1 MSRALR
7 LLFPHLVAV
16 MLGAMA
22 LWTWPAQARDL
33 HPQDGPHVDLNFELR
48 EDAFVAHVSM
58 NLVFLDYLIPSFR
71 EEPDRLMLAELA
83 AASESLRRRMGEVCV
98 VTVDGQAP
106 DAARV
111 PVLSGLALNDPD
123 ESLVPLFPKSGMRG
137 LRKIKFDLAWP
148 VTAPPTS
155 VGIVWLMYP
164 PDELSTVTP
173 PPPLT
178 IAAELT
184 AQGLRSQLEFRQAEP
199 EFVWR
204 ALPGGASSR
213 LLAVPT
219 PVEVERRRLSG
230 LTALA
235 LVVAAWSAISAL
247 RKRRAGAPA
256 GRATAVAVASLALAP
271 LLWRV
276 PIATVAVGSAA
287 TGLPSGD
294 EAAAIFRPLHE
305 NLYRAFD
312 FTDESAI
319 YDALAKSVDGPLLEE
334 IYLAIHR
341 SLVMQEEGGALSR
354 VRAVRELDVAVED
367 VGMVDAPSLT
377 PGKPDESVPGFRVVC
392 RYQVDGR
399 VTHWG
404 HSHDRTN
411 EYRTRYLVVA
421 RDGRWHIAQSEV
433 LEQARV
439 DGLAPETPIAPAEP
453 KVPTSPDGSFDA

>member
-1 MSRALR
+1 MSRVLR
-7 LLFPHLVAV
+7 FLFPYLVALAV
-16 MLGAMA
+16 SAA
-22 LWTWPAQARDL
+22 AAWTWTSQARDL

-48 EDAFVAHVSM
+48 DDAFVAHVSM

-71 EEPDRLMLAELA
+71 EEPDRLTLSELA
-83 AASESLRRRMGEVCV
+83 AASEALRRRLADVCV
-98 VTVDGQAP
+98 VTIDGQAP
-106 DAARV
+106 DAARL
-111 PVLSGLALNDPD
+111 PTLSGLALNDPD

-137 LRKIKFDLAWP
+137 LRKIKFDLSWP
-148 VTAPPTS
+148 VAAPPTS

-173 PPPLT
+173 LPPLA

-219 PVEVERRRLSG
+219 PVEVEPLRLSG

-256 GRATAVAVASLALAP
+256 ARATVVAVASLALAP
-271 LLWRV
+271 FLWRV
-276 PIATVAVGSAA
+276 PIATVAVGSSA
-287 TGLPSGD
+287 TGLPSSD

-354 VRAVRELDVAVED
+354 VRAVRELDVSVED
-367 VGMVDAPSLT
+367 IGMVGAPNLT
-377 PGKPDESVPGFRVVC
+377 PGGADESVPGFRVVC

-433 LEQARV
+433 LAQARV
-439 DGLAPETPIAPAEP
+439 DGVPSALPPEAPIDVA
-453 KVPTSPDGSFDA
+453 PDGAFDS